1 MAGFA
6 LKRLMAEYK
15 QLNANPPEGIIAGP
29 SSEDNFFEWNC
40 LISGP
45 PDTCYEN
52 GVFPARLSFPEDYPL
67 SPPKMRFTCDL
78 FHPNIYADG
87 KVCISI
93 LHTPGDD
100 PTGYESSSERWSP
113 VLSVEKVLISVVS
126 MLAEPNDASP
136 ANVDAAKMWRENR
149 AEFERL
155 GRDLAVRTL
164 AHANSIP
171 PKASTSKPRPSG
183 DNSAPKTNPQEV
195 SEATLQPNSNPK
207 PSPDSLKSPSNFVF
221 VLGSLIVVFF
231 GVFLFFKF
239 FKTYKVP
246 AI

>member
-15 QLNANPPEGIIAGP
+15 QLNSNPPEGITAGP

-40 LISGP
+40 LITGP
-45 PDTCYEN
+45 PDTCFEN

-67 SPPKMRFTCDL
+67 SPPKMRFTCEL

-149 AEFERL
+149 QEFERL
-155 GRDLAVRTL
+155 GRELATKTL
-164 AHANSIP
+164 QQSYYFL
-171 PKASTSKPRPSG
+171 SKPSASRVEASG
-183 DNSAPKTNPQEV
+183 DSIAPKTNVQ
-195 SEATLQPNSNPK
+195 ATPQPNVQNVTK
-207 PSPDSLKSPSNFVF
+207 PGNDNSLKSPSNFVF
-221 VLGSLIVVFF
+221 VIGSLIVVFF

-239 FKTYKVP
+239 FKSYKVN
-246 AI
+246 AL